1 MLRMILLVFCSS
13 FISVNSS
20 TTDDTWKWNE
30 MLTSITTYAICHNRD
45 YEVQLVFPQK
55 GGGEHRDFNL
65 ELLQVKIIQDGKL
78 LHQWDSC
85 AHGAFC
91 IVGSIV
97 VYSDNYDRNSPIN
110 TLFAF
115 DLAQGKQIWE
125 AEVKGFE
132 INSWSQCSEA
142 SNLRAKK
149 GKVTVYG
156 KDLLRGGRYIETI
169 DIKTGTLVSHKIL
182 RPEDQEQDSSSR

>member
-13 FISVNSS
+13 FVFVNSA
-20 TTDDTWKWNE
+20 TADDTWQWDE
-30 MLTSITTYAICHNRD
+30 SLTSIATYATRHIRD
-45 YEVQLVFPQK
+45 YEVQLVCPQK
-55 GGGEHRDFNL
+55 GGLKLSHAHS
-65 ELLQVKIIQDGKL
+65 LQVKIVQDGKL

-85 AHGAFC
+85 AEGAFL

-97 VYSDNYDRNSPIN
+97 VYSGNYGRHSP
-110 TLFAF
+110 TKDLFAF

-156 KDLLRGGRYIETI
+156 KDLLRGGRYVETI
-169 DIKTGTLVSHKIL
+169 DIKTGALVSHNIL
-182 RPEDQEQDSSSR
+182 RPEDQEQDSPSR

>member
-20 TTDDTWKWNE
+20 TADDTWRWNE
-30 MLTSITTYAICHNRD
+30 SLTSITTYAFGHTRD
-45 YEVQLVFPQK
+45 YEVQLVCPQK
-55 GGGEHRDFNL
+55 GGLEHRDF
-65 ELLQVKIIQDGKL
+65 ECLQVKIIQDGKL

-85 AHGAFC
+85 AEGAFR

-97 VYSDNYDRNSPIN
+97 VYSDNYGRNSPIN

-125 AEVKGFE
+125 AGIKGFE
-132 INSWSQCSEA
+132 INSWSQRSEA

-156 KDLLRGGRYIETI
+156 KNLLSGGRYIETI
-169 DIKTGTLVSHKIL
+169 DIKTGTLVSHNIL